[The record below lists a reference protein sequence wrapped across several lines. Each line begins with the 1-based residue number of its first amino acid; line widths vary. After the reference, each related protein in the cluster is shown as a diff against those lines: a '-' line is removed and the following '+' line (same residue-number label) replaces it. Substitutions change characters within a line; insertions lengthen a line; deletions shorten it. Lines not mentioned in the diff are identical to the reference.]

1 MGGDGT
7 ASLREPMTLAVVA
20 VGGNAIAPPKDTS
33 LGAMKAHIA
42 RTAARLADLV
52 EAGFEIVVTHGN
64 GTQVGTIL
72 IQNEEA
78 RAKVP
83 AMPLDVLVAES
94 QAQIGYLLQ
103 QALQNEFAARGT
115 PRTVASIVT
124 QVVVDPA
131 DPAFQEPSKPIG
143 PTYDSEQ
150 ELIVRRAKGW
160 KMAQDPR
167 GGWRRVVP
175 SPKPLEIVE
184 KDLIK
189 AILSAGD
196 SHILIVAGGGGVPVV
211 RKLNA
216 YHGVEAV
223 VDKDLAS
230 AVLGN
235 AIGADL
241 LLILT
246 DVPKVALQ
254 FGTANQKD
262 LDRLTPAEAR
272 HHLAAGEFPPGSMGP
287 KIEAAIQFLEN
298 GGRRVVITDL
308 ARVLEPI
315 SGRAGTTIAGAAR
328 ERKAHKH

>member
-1 MGGDGT
+1 MGGHGT
-7 ASLREPMTLAVVA
+7 DSPCESMTLAVVA
-20 VGGNAIAPPKDTS
+20 VGGNAISTPKDTS

-42 RTAARLADLV
+42 KTAARLADLV
-52 EAGFEIVVTHGN
+52 EAGFRIVVTHGN
-64 GTQVGTIL
+64 GPQVGTIL

-78 RAKVP
+78 RARVP

-103 QALQNEFAARGT
+103 QALQNEFASRGT
-115 PRTVASIVT
+115 PRTVASVVT

-131 DPAFQEPSKPIG
+131 DPAFQEPTKPIG
-143 PTYDSEQ
+143 PAYESEQ
-150 ELIVRRAKGW
+150 DLVVRRAKGW

-175 SPKPLEIVE
+175 SPKPLDVVE

-189 AILSAGD
+189 AILNAGD
-196 SHILIVAGGGGVPVV
+196 SHILIAAGGGGVPVV

-262 LDRLTPAEAR
+262 LDRLTTAEAR
-272 HHLAAGEFPPGSMGP
+272 HHLAAGEFPPGSMGQ

-308 ARVLEPI
+308 ARVLEAI
-315 SGRAGTTIAGAAR
+315 SGRAGTTIA
-328 ERKAHKH
+328 